1 MRVVHFNNG
10 TGGGVLSVIRNLL
23 YFQQDQTIEQHVV
36 YTINCIQHPQFKI
49 AHIHGAKSESTLYYS
64 PHWNFYHT
72 CRQLAKY
79 IPDEET
85 VIVAHDWLE
94 LGMVS
99 HLGLNNPVVL
109 VVHGDYKYY
118 YDLAL
123 KHADA
128 IDIFICIAGDIA
140 KKLKDLLPN
149 RIEDIYY
156 QRFPV
161 KNPIGKIHFSGIK
174 KLLFIGRCENA
185 KGYNLLPLIE
195 EQLQQIDCELD
206 WTIVGDGPEIEQVKW
221 PIGSRVRFM
230 KEIPNEE
237 VLQLLPEHDLLLLP
251 SIAEGMPVS
260 VIEAMKAGVIPIVND
275 IPGGIQELIENN
287 FTGYKI
293 KNNVPLDY
301 AVTIKMLYNDS
312 DLANKLGN
320 NCMKLG
326 MNMFNP
332 IHNTQAFEALFQQAS
347 KKAKKKRRFKIYG
360 SRLDQPWIPNLLVTE
375 IRKRSKNR

>member
-1 MRVVHFNNG
+1 
-10 TGGGVLSVIRNLL
+10 
-23 YFQQDQTIEQHVV
+23 
-36 YTINCIQHPQFKI
+36 
-49 AHIHGAKSESTLYYS
+49 
-64 PHWNFYHT
+64 
-72 CRQLAKY
+72 
-79 IPDEET
+79 
-85 VIVAHDWLE
+85 
-94 LGMVS
+94 
-99 HLGLNNPVVL
+99 
-109 VVHGDYKYY
+109 
-118 YDLAL
+118 
-123 KHADA
+123 
-128 IDIFICIAGDIA
+128 
-140 KKLKDLLPN
+140 
-149 RIEDIYY
+149 
-156 QRFPV
+156 
-161 KNPIGKIHFSGIK
+161 
-174 KLLFIGRCENA
+174 
-185 KGYNLLPLIE
+185 
-195 EQLQQIDCELD
+195 
-206 WTIVGDGPEIEQVKW
+206 
-221 PIGSRVRFM
+221 
-230 KEIPNEE
+230 
-237 VLQLLPEHDLLLLP
+237 
-251 SIAEGMPVS
+251 MPVS